1 MELQDRLPPSNQAA
15 EQAVLGALL
24 LAPDSFAAANEILK
38 PEDFYIEGHREL
50 YRVLYSLA
58 EAGCPID
65 LVTVTEALQQ
75 QGLLDKAGGASYL
88 ASLAGSVPT
97 AVNIGYYARIVAE
110 KGLLRSII
118 STCSQLAA
126 KGYDE
131 GVEAERLLDEAE
143 RMVLEMSTRRQSR
156 SYRALRELLHEA
168 LEKIE
173 RLYQNRGSGVTGLAT
188 GFKDLDDLTCGLQP
202 SDLIL
207 LAARPSMGKTS
218 LGLNIARNVALNK
231 TLPVPVLVFSLEMS
245 NDQVAQRL
253 LCSEARVSQTNLRK
267 GFIRDDEWPRLAKAA
282 ADLAEAPIY
291 VDDTPSISPFEMRSK
306 ARRLRA
312 EHNVGLIVVDYL
324 QLMQIGRRVENRVQE
339 ISEISRFLKSLAREL
354 DIPVLALSQLSRAVE
369 QRSDRK
375 PQLSDLRESGSLE
388 QDADLVMFIYFEDPK
403 DKRVADII
411 VAKHRNGPI
420 DQKRLAF
427 LESYTKFLNFEESE
441 PPDLGAD
448 LEDEPDPLREEPASN
463 KTARRRFQQ
472 ADLQL

>member
-1 MELQDRLPPSNQAA
+1 MELQDRLPPYSQAA

-24 LAPDSFAAANEILK
+24 LAPDSFAIANEIIR
-38 PEDFYIEGHREL
+38 PEDFYVAGHRDL

-58 EAGCPID
+58 DAGCPID
-65 LVTVTEALQQ
+65 LVTVTDALMQ
-75 QGLLDKAGGASYL
+75 QGLLDKVGGANYL
-88 ASLAGSVPT
+88 ASLAGAVPS
-97 AVNIGYYARIVAE
+97 AVNIGYYARIVSE
-110 KGLLRSII
+110 KGLMRSII

-131 GVEAERLLDEAE
+131 GVEGARLLDEAE
-143 RMVLEMSTRRQSR
+143 RMVLELGTHRQGR
-156 SYRALRELLHEA
+156 GYRPLRELLHEA

-173 RLYQNRGSGVTGLAT
+173 KLYQNRGRGVTGLTT
-188 GFKDLDDLTCGLQP
+188 GFKDLDELTCGLQP

-218 LGLNIARNVALNK
+218 LALNIARNVALDK
-231 TLPVPVLVFSLEMS
+231 TMPVPVLIFSLEMS

-253 LCSEARVSQTNLRK
+253 LCSEARVSQTNLRR

-282 ADLAEAPIY
+282 ADMAEAPIF
-291 VDDTPSISPFEMRSK
+291 VDDTPGISPFEMRSK

-324 QLMQIGRRVENRVQE
+324 QLMQLGRRTENRVQE

-354 DIPVLALSQLSRAVE
+354 DIPVLSLSQLSRAVE
-369 QRSDRK
+369 QRSDRR

-403 DKRVADII
+403 MKRVAEII
-411 VAKHRNGPI
+411 LAKHRNGPTGEE
-420 DQKRLAF
+420 KLAF

-441 PPDLGAD
+441 PPDFG
-448 LEDEPDPLREEPASN
+448 EEPDSL
-463 KTARRRFQQ
+463 
-472 ADLQL
+472 

>member
-1 MELQDRLPPSNQAA
+1 M
-15 EQAVLGALL
+15 GALL
-24 LAPDSFAAANEILK
+24 LAPDSFATANEIIR
-38 PEDFYIEGHREL
+38 PEDFYVEGHREL
-50 YRVLYSLA
+50 YRVLYGLA

-65 LVTVTEALQQ
+65 LVTVTEALLQ
-75 QGLLDKAGGASYL
+75 QGLLDKVGGAGYL
-88 ASLAGSVPT
+88 ASLAGAVPT

-131 GVEAERLLDEAE
+131 GVEGEQLLDETE
-143 RMVLEMSTRRQSR
+143 RMVLELSIRRQGR
-156 SYRALRELLHEA
+156 SFRSLRELLHEA

-173 RLYQNRGSGVTGLAT
+173 KLYQNRGGGVTGLPT
-188 GFKDLDDLTCGLQP
+188 GFKDIDELTGGLQP

-218 LGLNIARNVALNK
+218 LALNIARNVSLDK
-231 TLPVPVLVFSLEMS
+231 TVLAPVLVFSLEMAS
-245 NDQVAQRL
+245 DQVAQRL
-253 LCSEARVSQTNLRK
+253 LCSEARVSQSNLRK

-282 ADLAEAPIY
+282 ADLAEAPVF
-291 VDDTPSISPFEMRSK
+291 VDDTPGISPFEMRSK

-324 QLMQIGRRVENRVQE
+324 QLMQLGKRVENRVQE

-403 DKRVADII
+403 MKRVADII
-411 VAKHRNGPI
+411 VAKHRNGPTGEE
-420 DQKRLAF
+420 KLAF
-427 LESYTKFLNFEESE
+427 LEPYTKFLNFEESE
-441 PPDLGAD
+441 PPDFG
-448 LEDEPDPLREEPASN
+448 EDMD
-463 KTARRRFQQ
+463 KQQ
-472 ADLQL
+472 PFA

>member
-1 MELQDRLPPSNQAA
+1 MELQDRLPPCNQSA

-24 LAPDSFAAANEILK
+24 LAPDSLATANEILR

-50 YRVLYSLA
+50 YRVLYRLA
-58 EAGCPID
+58 ESGSPID
-65 LVTVTEALQQ
+65 LVTVTDALLRQN
-75 QGLLDKAGGASYL
+75 LLDKVGGASYL
-88 ASLAGSVPT
+88 ASLAGAVPT
-97 AVNIGYYARIVAE
+97 AVNIGYYAKIVAE

-131 GVEAERLLDEAE
+131 GIEGERLLDEAE
-143 RMVLEMSTRRQSR
+143 KMVLEMSTRRQAR
-156 SYRALRELLHEA
+156 SYRPLRELLHEA
-168 LEKIE
+168 LERIE
-173 RLYQNRGSGVTGLAT
+173 KLYQSRGSGVTGLAT
-188 GFKDLDDLTCGLQP
+188 GFSDLDQLTCGLQP

-231 TLPVPVLVFSLEMS
+231 GMPAPVLIFSLEMS
-245 NDQVAQRL
+245 NDQVAQRM
-253 LCSEARVSQTNLRK
+253 LCSEARVSQVSLRQ
-267 GFIRDDEWPRLAKAA
+267 GYVREDEWPRLARAA

-306 ARRLRA
+306 ARRLRT
-312 EHNVGLIVVDYL
+312 ERNVGLIVVDYL
-324 QLMQIGRRVENRVQE
+324 QLMHLSKRVENRVQE

-388 QDADLVMFIYFEDPK
+388 QDADLVMFIYFEDPRS
-403 DKRVADII
+403 KRVADIV
-411 VAKHRNGPI
+411 VAKHRNGPTGEE
-420 DQKRLAF
+420 KLAF

-441 PPDLGAD
+441 PPGFG
-448 LEDEPDPLREEPASN
+448 EGVEGEPDV
-463 KTARRRFQQ
+463 
-472 ADLQL
+472 

>member
-1 MELQDRLPPSNQAA
+1 MELQDRLSPHNQAA

-24 LAPDSFAAANEILK
+24 LAPDSIAEANEILK
-38 PEDFYIEGHREL
+38 PEDFYTEGHREL
-50 YRVLYSLA
+50 YRVLYGLA
-58 EAGCPID
+58 EAGSPID
-65 LVTVTEALQQ
+65 LVTVTEALQK
-75 QGLLDKAGGASYL
+75 QGLLDKVGSASYL

-110 KGLLRSII
+110 KGLLRNII

-131 GVEAERLLDEAE
+131 GVEVERLLDEAE
-143 RMVLEMSTRRQSR
+143 RMVLELSTRRQSR
-156 SYRALRELLHEA
+156 SYRSLRELLHEA
-168 LEKIE
+168 LERVEK
-173 RLYQNRGSGVTGLAT
+173 LYKNRGSGVTGLAT
-188 GFKDLDDLTCGLQP
+188 GFTDLDDLTCGLQP

-218 LGLNIARNVALNK
+218 LGLNIARNVAMNR
-231 TLPVPVLVFSLEMS
+231 TMPVPVLVFSLEMS

-253 LCSEARVSQTNLRK
+253 LCSEARVSQNNLRK
-267 GFIRDDEWPRLAKAA
+267 GFVRDDEWPRLAKAA

-312 EHNVGLIVVDYL
+312 ERNVGLIVVDYL
-324 QLMQIGRRVENRVQE
+324 QLMQMGKRVENRVQE

-388 QDADLVMFIYFEDPK
+388 QDADLVMFIYFEDPHNK
-403 DKRVADII
+403 QVAEII

-420 DQKRLAF
+420 DNKRLAF

-441 PPDLGAD
+441 PPDFTTDPDDPGPLPP
-448 LEDEPDPLREEPASN
+448 DETASR
-463 KTARRRFQQ
+463 KTGSGRFQQ

>member
-1 MELQDRLPPSNQAA
+1 MEFKDQLPPYNQAA

-24 LAPDSFAAANEILK
+24 LAPDSFAAANEILRT
-38 PEDFYIEGHREL
+38 EDFYAEGHRNLYQVL
-50 YRVLYSLA
+50 YRLA
-58 EAGCPID
+58 ESGSPID

-75 QGLLDKAGGASYL
+75 QGLLDRVGGVGYL

-126 KGYDE
+126 KGYEE
-131 GVEAERLLDEAE
+131 GVEGERLLDEAE
-143 RMVLEMSTRRQSR
+143 RIVLELSTRRQSR
-156 SYRALRELLHEA
+156 GFRSLRELLLEA

-173 RLYQNRGSGVTGLAT
+173 QLYQNRDRGVTGLAT
-188 GFKDLDDLTCGLQP
+188 GFKDIDRLTCGLQP

-218 LGLNIARNVALNK
+218 LALNIARNVAMNK
-231 TLPVPVLVFSLEMS
+231 AMPVPALVFSMEMS
-245 NDQVAQRL
+245 SDQVAQRL
-253 LCSEARVSQTNLRK
+253 LCTEASVSQMSLRK
-267 GFIRDDEWPRLAKAA
+267 GFIKEDEWPRLSKAA
-282 ADLAEAPIY
+282 TGLAEAPIF

-324 QLMQIGRRVENRVQE
+324 QLMQVGKRVENRVQE

-354 DIPVLALSQLSRAVE
+354 DVPVLALSQLSRAVE
-369 QRSDRK
+369 QRAGNR

-388 QDADLVMFIYFEDPK
+388 QDADLVMFIYFENPDS
-403 DKRVADII
+403 KRVAEII
-411 VAKHRNGPI
+411 LAKHRNGPVGVE
-420 DQKRLAF
+420 RLAF
-427 LESYTKFLNFEESE
+427 LESYTKFVDFDDSE
-441 PPDLGAD
+441 PPDFGDALT
-448 LEDEPDPLREEPASN
+448 DEPGDPVFDGFEAIQTLG
-463 KTARRRFQQ
+463 
-472 ADLQL
+472 

>member
-1 MELQDRLPPSNQAA
+1 VELQDRLPPYSQAA
-15 EQAVLGALL
+15 EQAVLGAVL
-24 LAPDSFAAANEILK
+24 LAPDSFATANEIIK
-38 PEDFYIEGHREL
+38 PEDFYVAGHRDL

-65 LVTVTEALQQ
+65 LVTVTEALMQK
-75 QGLLDKAGGASYL
+75 GLLDKVGGANYL
-88 ASLAGSVPT
+88 ASLAGAVPS

-131 GVEAERLLDEAE
+131 GIEGTLLLDEAE
-143 RMVLEMSTRRQSR
+143 RMVLELSSHRQGR
-156 SYRALRELLHEA
+156 GYRPLRELLHEA

-173 RLYQNRGSGVTGLAT
+173 KMYQNRDSGVTGLAT
-188 GFKDLDDLTCGLQP
+188 GFKDLDELTGGLQP

-218 LGLNIARNVALNK
+218 LALNIARNVALDK
-231 TLPVPVLVFSLEMS
+231 TMPVPVLIFSLEMS

-253 LCSEARVSQTNLRK
+253 LCSEARVSQTNLRR

-282 ADLAEAPIY
+282 ADMAEAPIF

-312 EHNVGLIVVDYL
+312 EHNVGLIVIDYL
-324 QLMQIGRRVENRVQE
+324 QLMQLGRRTENRVQE

-354 DIPVLALSQLSRAVE
+354 DIPVLSLSQLSRAVE

-388 QDADLVMFIYFEDPK
+388 QDADLVMFIFFEDPK
-403 DKRVADII
+403 IKRVAEII
-411 VAKHRNGPI
+411 VAKHRNGPTGEE
-420 DQKRLAF
+420 KLAF
-427 LESYTKFLNFEESE
+427 LESYTKFLNFEEAE
-441 PPDLGAD
+441 PPDFG
-448 LEDEPDPLREEPASN
+448 EDTIA
-463 KTARRRFQQ
+463 
-472 ADLQL
+472 

>member
-1 MELQDRLPPSNQAA
+1 VELQDRLPPYNQAA
-15 EQAVLGALL
+15 EQAVLGAIL
-24 LAPDSFAAANEILK
+24 LAPDTFATANEIIK
-38 PEDFYIEGHREL
+38 PEDFYVAGHRDL
-50 YRVLYSLA
+50 YRVLFKMA
-58 EAGCPID
+58 EVGCPID
-65 LVTVTEALQQ
+65 LVTVTEALLQ
-75 QGLLDKAGGASYL
+75 QGLLDKVGGAGYL
-88 ASLAGSVPT
+88 ASLAGAVPS

-131 GVEAERLLDEAE
+131 AVEGEQLLGEAE
-143 RMVLEMSTRRQSR
+143 RMVLELSTRRQGR
-156 SYRALRELLHEA
+156 SYRSLRELLHEA
-168 LEKIE
+168 LERIE

-188 GFKDLDDLTCGLQP
+188 GYKDLDELTCGLQP

-218 LGLNIARNVALNK
+218 LALNIARNAALSK
-231 TLPVPVLVFSLEMS
+231 IMPVPVLVFSLEMS
-245 NDQVAQRL
+245 SDQVAQRL
-253 LCSEARVSQTNLRK
+253 LCSEARVSQTSLRR
-267 GFIRDDEWPRLAKAA
+267 GFVKDDEWPRLAKAA
-282 ADLAEAPIY
+282 ADLADAPVF

-312 EHNVGLIVVDYL
+312 ERNVGLIVVDYL
-324 QLMQIGRRVENRVQE
+324 QLMQLGKRAENRVQE

-375 PQLSDLRESGSLE
+375 PQLSDLRDSGSLE

-403 DKRVADII
+403 LKRVADII
-411 VAKHRNGPI
+411 VAKHRNGPTGE
-420 DQKRLAF
+420 KKLAF

-441 PPDLGAD
+441 PPDFG
-448 LEDEPDPLREEPASN
+448 EETDAPFGDS
-463 KTARRRFQQ
+463 
-472 ADLQL
+472 